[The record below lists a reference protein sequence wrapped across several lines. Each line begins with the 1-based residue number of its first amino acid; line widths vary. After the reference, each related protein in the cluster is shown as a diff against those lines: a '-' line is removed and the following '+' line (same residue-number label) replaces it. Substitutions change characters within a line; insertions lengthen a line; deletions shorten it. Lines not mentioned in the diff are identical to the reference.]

1 MMTSPTE
8 RDYTDEEI
16 RSILKN
22 GLGDSIVISGGEPLL
37 YKDDVIKLLKIAD
50 ELGLSSM
57 INTNGS
63 LPIELNE
70 ILELGLLSAISI
82 DVKGPFNEDYFDR
95 FGINTS
101 NVKRSISLVQLYNI
115 PFEARLTVC
124 KDVPGYSEDDILRVA
139 AYMQGVSCKFI
150 IQQFI
155 SSDGVLDKTLT
166 KNNQPTHDDL
176 EAVAKIAA
184 LHLKMV
190 YIRSDK
196 GLERIK

>member
-1 MMTSPTE
+1 MMSSPTE
-8 RDYTDEEI
+8 RNYTEEEI

-37 YKDDVIKLLKIAD
+37 YKDDVIRLLKIAD

-63 LPIELNE
+63 LPVDLNE

-82 DVKGPFNEDYFDR
+82 DIKGPFDENYFER

-101 NVKRSISLVQLYNI
+101 NVKRSISLVQLYGV

-124 KDVPGYSEDDILRVA
+124 KDIPGYSDDDILKVA
-139 AYMQGVSCKFI
+139 AYMQGVSCEFI
-150 IQQFI
+150 IQQFV

-166 KNNQPTHDDL
+166 KNNQPTLDDL
-176 EAVAKIAA
+176 RSIAKIIA
-184 LHLKMV
+184 LHLKRV